1 MKTVF
6 KVVVGILIAAT
17 VLIVGCVALIGGV
30 ADEASKEIDKQQN
43 KNAITNNQAR
53 GIERGTTRGEVESKF
68 GKPADD
74 AASGSDT
81 CIYYNLKDGGFL
93 DKWQFCFRGK
103 SREGKL
109 FLKDL

>member
-1 MKTVF
+1 MKTTF
-6 KVVVGILIAAT
+6 KVVLG
-17 VLIVGCVALIGGV
+17 VLIGGLLLIGGCVALIAGG
-30 ADEASKEIDKQQN
+30 ANEAAKEIDKEQA

-68 GKPADD
+68 GKPADGGG
-74 AASGSDT
+74 AGSDT
-81 CIYYNLKDGGFL
+81 CIFYNAKDAGVL
-93 DKWQFCFRGK
+93 RQWQFCFRGK